1 MKRLFTIIGTA
12 LCALSCTTEAETT
25 IDATTLELT
34 IPAEIKEGT
43 PAATNYATIDFEEY
57 DLRLIME
64 LYTAGETDKPYSRKE
79 IYWDE
84 QSTTFTLDELPTT
97 GEYIILGWADFVTT
111 KGEDLHYDTSAGLRN
126 IMQNERAFNDD
137 SYAAFALSTTI
148 KDGKLAH
155 QGAKL
160 SPAASKYG
168 IAIDDAEVAE
178 QISTIESEYIEYI
191 STGFNVE
198 AMKPNTSD
206 PTATTTGNKATFQDD
221 SNVLAT
227 TYVLTDAGK
236 QNNIN
241 QNIRLKNSSGEEVLK
256 YSGVVIPLYSDKYTE
271 CTLAA
276 TEDKEPEFST
286 HKYLE

>member
-1 MKRLFTIIGTA
+1 MKRLFTILGTA
-12 LCALSCTTEAETT
+12 LFTLSCTTEAETN

-43 PAATNYATIDFEEY
+43 PAATNYATIDFAKY
-57 DLRLIME
+57 DLRVIVE
-64 LYTAGETDKPYSRKE
+64 IYAAEAADEPYSRKE

-137 SYAAFALSTTI
+137 SYAAFALSATI
-148 KDGKLAH
+148 KDGKLA

-160 SPAASKYG
+160 WPAASKYG
-168 IAIDDAEVAE
+168 IAIDDAEVAAK
-178 QISTIESEYIEYI
+178 ISTIESEYIQYI
-191 STGFNVE
+191 SSGFNVE
-198 AMKPNTSD
+198 AMKPNTFD

-227 TYVLTDAGK
+227 TYVLIEAGK
-236 QNNIN
+236 QTNIK
-241 QNIRLKNSSGEEVLK
+241 QNITLKNGSGEEILM
-256 YSGVVIPLYSDKYTE
+256 YSGVVTPLYSDKYTE